1 MRKGKNENLNLYSRG
16 PALSGLNGEQGEHGR
31 GHVVVVE
38 LLLGPLPADH
48 HRGLSGFLAPLE
60 IFSLYSEVS

>member
-38 LLLGPLPADH
+38 LLLPPLPSH
-48 HRGLSGFLAPLE
+48 HLNILMRNTDDLE
-60 IFSLYSEVS
+60 NVFIV